1 MTFWCTKCYTC
12 QLIKLNKKSMLV
24 HESKIYLKKKKEKEE
39 QFVDF
44 GTCLLVSLL
53 GAIK

>member
-1 MTFWCTKCYTC
+1 MRLKY
-12 QLIKLNKKSMLV
+12 IKK
-24 HESKIYLKKKKEKEE
+24 EKKKKEKEE

-44 GTCLLVSLL
+44 GTCLLESLL